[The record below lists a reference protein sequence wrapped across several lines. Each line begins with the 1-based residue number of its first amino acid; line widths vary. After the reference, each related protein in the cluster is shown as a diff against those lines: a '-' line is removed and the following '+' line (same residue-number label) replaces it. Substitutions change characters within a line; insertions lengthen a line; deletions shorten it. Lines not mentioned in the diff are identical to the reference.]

1 MRSARLK
8 SQLDEMKRDYFTLE
22 AELEAAES
30 SSHRLSEVVGI
41 LPIGVLVVRD
51 DGSAV
56 AENARLVS
64 PTPDPGINLL
74 VQDATLQAAK
84 ECLRL
89 NEPVT
94 REVELHGPPA
104 HLFEITARR
113 LTNGEVACLVED
125 VSERRRLA
133 DIRRD
138 FIVNASHE
146 LRTPIGAIALLAETL
161 EHEDDEATLRRLAM
175 HITREAE
182 RARSLLE
189 DVLGLARLEGGD
201 VGDRG
206 PVDLAWVA
214 KEAVGRLATLAQQSG
229 VTVDLELRQPVS
241 ITGSADQLVSALS
254 NLVDNAVKY
263 STPGGHVTVTI
274 DKDDGWATA
283 KVADNGRGIPF
294 RDLDRIFERFYRADR
309 GRDRRTGGTGLG
321 LAIVRHVVENHGGEV
336 KVESQEGQGS
346 TFCLRFPNP
355 Q

>member
-1 MRSARLK
+1 MRASRLK

-22 AELEAAES
+22 AELEAADS

-41 LPIGVLVVRD
+41 LPIGVLVTRE
-51 DGSAV
+51 DGSTV
-56 AENARLVS
+56 VENARLIS

-74 VQDATLQAAK
+74 IQEAALETAR
-84 ECLRL
+84 ECSRTGQ
-89 NEPVT
+89 PVT
-94 REVELHGPPA
+94 REVDLHGPPA
-104 HLFEITARR
+104 HLFELTARR
-113 LTNGEVACLVED
+113 LSSGEIACLVED

-161 EHEDDEATLRRLAM
+161 EHEEDQVTLRRLAM
-175 HITREAE
+175 HITREAD
-182 RARSLLE
+182 RARALLE

-206 PVDLAWVA
+206 LVDLGWVA
-214 KEAVGRLATLAQQSG
+214 KEAVGRLTTLAQQSG
-229 VTVDLELRQPVS
+229 VTIQLELREPVS
-241 ITGSADQLVSALS
+241 IIGSADQLVSALS

-263 STPGGHVTVTI
+263 STPGGNVRVTI
-274 DKDDGWATA
+274 GRDSDGATA
-283 KVADNGRGIPF
+283 EVADNGRGIPSS
-294 RDLDRIFERFYRADR
+294 DLDRIFERFYRADR

-336 KVESQEGQGS
+336 RVESQEGKGS
-346 TFCLRFPNP
+346 TFRLIFPGP
-355 Q
+355 R

>member
-1 MRSARLK
+1 MRSSRLK
-8 SQLDEMKRDYFTLE
+8 SQLDEMRRDYFTLE
-22 AELEAAES
+22 AELEAVDS
-30 SSHRLSEVVGI
+30 SAQRMSEVVGI

-51 DGSAV
+51 DGSTAL
-56 AENARLVS
+56 ENARLIS

-74 VQDATLQAAK
+74 VQEAAAEAAK
-84 ECLRL
+84 ECVRL

-94 REVELHGPPA
+94 REVDVHGPPA

-113 LTNGEVACLVED
+113 LTNSEVACLVED

-161 EHEDDEATLRRLAM
+161 EHEDDQATLHRLAA

-214 KEAVGRLATLAQQSG
+214 KEAAGRLAALAQQCG
-229 VTVDLELRQPVS
+229 VTVEVDLQEPVS

-274 DKDDGWATA
+274 GRQDGWAKA
-283 KVADNGRGIPF
+283 EVSDDGRGIPS

-336 KVESQEGQGS
+336 KVESQEGRGS
-346 TFCLRFPNP
+346 RFCLLFPNP

>member
-1 MRSARLK
+1 MRSSRLK
-8 SQLDEMKRDYFTLE
+8 SQLDEMRRDYFTLE
-22 AELEAAES
+22 AELEAADS
-30 SSHRLSEVVGI
+30 SSHRLSEVIGI

-51 DGSAV
+51 DGSTA

-64 PTPDPGINLL
+64 PTADPGINLL
-74 VQDATLQAAK
+74 VQEAALEAAK
-84 ECLRL
+84 ECIRL
-89 NEPVT
+89 NEPVS
-94 REVELHGPPA
+94 REVDVHGPPA

-161 EHEDDEATLRRLAM
+161 EHEDDQGTLRRLAA

-201 VGDRG
+201 AGDRG

-214 KEAVGRLATLAQQSG
+214 KEAAGRLAALAQQCG
-229 VTVDLELRQPVS
+229 VTVEVDLQEPVS

-263 STPGGHVTVTI
+263 SSPGGHVRVTI
-274 DKDDGWATA
+274 GREGGWAKAEVT
-283 KVADNGRGIPF
+283 DDGRGIPS

-336 KVESQEGQGS
+336 RVESQEGRGS
-346 TFCLRFPNP
+346 RFCLLFPDP
-355 Q
+355 L

>member
-1 MRSARLK
+1 MRSSRLK

-22 AELEAAES
+22 AELEAADS
-30 SSHRLSEVVGI
+30 SSRRMSEVVGI

-51 DGSAV
+51 DGSTV

-74 VQDATLQAAK
+74 VQEAAVEAAR
-84 ECLRL
+84 ECIRL

-94 REVELHGPPA
+94 REVDLHGPPA

-113 LTNGEVACLVED
+113 LSNGEVACLVED

-161 EHEDDEATLRRLAM
+161 EREDDQVTLRRLAM
-175 HITREAE
+175 HITREAD

-201 VGDRG
+201 VSDRG
-206 PVDLAWVA
+206 PVDLAWVG

-229 VTVDLELRQPVS
+229 VTVDLELKEPVS
-241 ITGSADQLVSALS
+241 ITGSVDQLVSALS

-274 DKDDGWATA
+274 GKEDGWAKAEVT
-283 KVADNGRGIPF
+283 DNGRGIPS
-294 RDLDRIFERFYRADR
+294 RDLDRIFERFYRADP

-336 KVESQEGQGS
+336 RVDSQEGRGS
-346 TFCLRFPNP
+346 RFCLLFPNP

>member
-1 MRSARLK
+1 LRPSRLK
-8 SQLDEMKRDYFTLE
+8 SRLDEMRRDYFTLE
-22 AELEAAES
+22 AELESADSTA
-30 SSHRLSEVVGI
+30 HRLSEVVGI
-41 LPIGVLVVRD
+41 LPIGVLVFGEREDV
-51 DGSAV
+51 V

-74 VQDATLQAAK
+74 VHEAALEAAK
-84 ECLRL
+84 ECARVD
-89 NEPVT
+89 EPVT
-94 REVELHGPPA
+94 REVHLHGPPA

-113 LTNGEVACLVED
+113 LSNGEVACLVED

-161 EHEDDEATLRRLAM
+161 EREEDPATLHRLAS

-201 VGDRG
+201 RGDRG
-206 PVDLAWVA
+206 EIDLAWIA
-214 KEAVGRLATLAQQSG
+214 KEAIGRLAALAQQSG
-229 VTVDLELRQPVS
+229 VAVEFEPHEPASVH
-241 ITGSADQLVSALS
+241 GSADQLVSAVA
-254 NLVDNAVKY
+254 NLIDNAVKY
-263 STPGGHVTVTI
+263 SSPGGTV
-274 DKDDGWATA
+274 KVAAGREGKWAA
-283 KVADNGRGIPF
+283 VEVADNGKGIPS
-294 RDLDRIFERFYRADR
+294 RDLDRIFERFFRADR

-336 KVESQEGQGS
+336 KVESQEGEGS
-346 TFCLRFPNP
+346 VFRILLPCFR
-355 Q
+355 